1 MRKTSLVTY
10 KRIDGLIEILPQ
22 MMQSISE
29 QISPLALLFSAC
41 IEPVENDEDLNA
53 RMALIDE
60 LYSYAKD
67 TEHDAAKFAD
77 FITDRVYEY
86 EVKNRQV
93 PNVTPR
99 EALSYLMKERGI
111 KQLDLR
117 GIANQS
123 VISEIL
129 HGKRSMNIGQVKGF
143 AKFFNVPVETF
154 MGSD

>member
-1 MRKTSLVTY
+1 MRKTSLVTD

-41 IEPVENDEDLNA
+41 IEPVENDDDLSA

-60 LYSYAKD
+60 LYSYAEN
-67 TEHDAAKFAD
+67 TEHAAAKFAD

-86 EVKNRQV
+86 EAKNRQV

-111 KQLDLR
+111 RQLDLR
-117 GIANQS
+117 DIANQS

>member
-22 MMQSISE
+22 MMQSISG
-29 QISPLALLFSAC
+29 QMSPLTLLFSAC

-60 LYSYAKD
+60 LYSYAED
-67 TEHDAAKFAD
+67 TGHAAAKFAD

-86 EVKNRQV
+86 EAKNRQV

-111 KQLDLR
+111 RQLDLR
-117 GIANQS
+117 DIANQS

>member
-10 KRIDGLIEILPQ
+10 EGIDGLIEILPQ

-29 QISPLALLFSAC
+29 QLSPLALLFSAC
-41 IEPVENDEDLNA
+41 IEPIENDNDLTA

-60 LYSYAKD
+60 LYSYAED
-67 TEHDAAKFAD
+67 TEHAAAKFAD
-77 FITDRVYEY
+77 LITDRVYEY
-86 EVKNRQV
+86 EAKNRQM

-99 EALSYLMKERGI
+99 EALSYFMKERGVRQI
-111 KQLDLR
+111 DLR
-117 GIANQS
+117 DIATQS